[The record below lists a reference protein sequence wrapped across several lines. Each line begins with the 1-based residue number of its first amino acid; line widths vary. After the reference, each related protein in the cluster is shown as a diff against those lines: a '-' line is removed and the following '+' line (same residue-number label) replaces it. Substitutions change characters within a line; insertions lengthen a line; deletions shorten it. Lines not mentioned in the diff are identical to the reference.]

1 MIYGEVTKDEVIES
15 DDDDDNNDIVGNIYV
30 LNVKAG
36 YKSTCGATAEEDHV
50 EAPNNPNNTINSAN
64 LKG

>member
-15 DDDDDNNDIVGNIYV
+15 DDDDDNNDIVVNIYF
-30 LNVKAG
+30 
-36 YKSTCGATAEEDHV
+36 KSTCGATAEVDHV